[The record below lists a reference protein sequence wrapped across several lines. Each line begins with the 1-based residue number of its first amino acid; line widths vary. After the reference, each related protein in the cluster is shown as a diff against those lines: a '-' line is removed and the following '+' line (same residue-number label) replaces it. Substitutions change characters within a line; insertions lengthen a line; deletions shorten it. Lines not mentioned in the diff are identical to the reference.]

1 MPLKTSGILETGR
14 RLLTLVDRKTQRRS
28 LFILCLLIL
37 SAGLEALGVG
47 LIFPLV
53 TMIINNGGLPPSLEF
68 LSEFITD
75 ISEDDLILY
84 GAVSVFSVFL
94 IKNLLLLGILFIQ
107 SKYVMSNLRFAAHQL
122 HERYLHAPYAF
133 FLKRH
138 SSDLVQNVAQ
148 GANSAFVGSFMGF
161 ITLITEL
168 LVAIAIAAALFLI
181 DPIVTSVT
189 IVFMVGGSSLFYL
202 LFHRHYAYWG
212 QRTLECSKAMLKSLQ
227 EGYGSIKEIKV
238 LGREVFLTQLFNQP
252 LNEFTIT
259 LRNKLVMLQAPRLWL
274 ETVLLFGVA
283 VIILLLL
290 KLDGSAERLMATVSV
305 FAAAGFRI
313 LPSFNRLMM
322 GLNRIKDTQH
332 AVNVIYEDTMLLKTD
347 EVETPHV
354 GEPDLSAW
362 QRLTLEHVSFQ
373 YDNTKVKIIY
383 DLHLTI
389 ERGEVIGLVGR
400 SGAGKTTLADLIL
413 GLHVP
418 TEGQIS
424 VDKSNIQDVRR
435 AWQDQLG
442 YVAQDVSLIDDE
454 LRLNIAFGQ
463 IADEIDNRRLNDAV
477 KLAQLTDVVKQMPD
491 GVYTKVG
498 ERGDRVSGGQKQRI
512 GIARALYHNPSLI
525 VFDEATSALDQETEH
540 AIRKTIDSLRGK
552 RTLIIIAHRLNTVR
566 SCDRIVFMENGAIAA
581 IGDFDTLVEQ
591 NKSFK
596 HLVTLNNPEY
606 IDNA

>member
-1 MPLKTSGILETGR
+1 
-14 RLLTLVDRKTQRRS
+14 
-28 LFILCLLIL
+28 
-37 SAGLEALGVG
+37 
-47 LIFPLV
+47 
-53 TMIINNGGLPPSLEF
+53 
-68 LSEFITD
+68 
-75 ISEDDLILY
+75 
-84 GAVSVFSVFL
+84 
-94 IKNLLLLGILFIQ
+94 
-107 SKYVMSNLRFAAHQL
+107 
-122 HERYLHAPYAF
+122 
-133 FLKRH
+133 
-138 SSDLVQNVAQ
+138 
-148 GANSAFVGSFMGF
+148 
-161 ITLITEL
+161 
-168 LVAIAIAAALFLI
+168 
-181 DPIVTSVT
+181 
-189 IVFMVGGSSLFYL
+189 
-202 LFHRHYAYWG
+202 
-212 QRTLECSKAMLKSLQ
+212 
-227 EGYGSIKEIKV
+227 
-238 LGREVFLTQLFNQP
+238 
-252 LNEFTIT
+252 
-259 LRNKLVMLQAPRLWL
+259 
-274 ETVLLFGVA
+274 
-283 VIILLLL
+283 
-290 KLDGSAERLMATVSV
+290 
-305 FAAAGFRI
+305 
-313 LPSFNRLMM
+313 
-322 GLNRIKDTQH
+322 
-332 AVNVIYEDTMLLKTD
+332 
-347 EVETPHV
+347 
-354 GEPDLSAW
+354 
-362 QRLTLEHVSFQ
+362 
-373 YDNTKVKIIY
+373 
-383 DLHLTI
+383 
-389 ERGEVIGLVGR
+389 LVGR